1 MKILTVLTGG
11 TIGSTVKNKT
21 IDVKGFSCP
30 ITEMYKEKFPGTA
43 DFDAVNLCSVLS
55 ENINYRHWNSLT
67 DCILDGEKAG
77 YDGIIVTHGSDTL
90 SYTSAILGVCLSF
103 IKIPIVLTA
112 ADYPLENPKSN
123 GFLNFCG
130 AVEFIKSVNA
140 PGVYVSYGTGE
151 QADIYL
157 GTRLCEADRFLDR
170 FSDFTGTPLGRYCQ
184 GKVTLNQ
191 SPFNPTPEQLM
202 QRRSPILQGVPRL
215 SDCVKMITPYPGID
229 YSRINLSPKIKAILH
244 LSYHSGTL
252 CTEGGSTALDL
263 LKQCK
268 ENGVDFYLCSIKNRE
283 NLYATTRKL
292 LADGGVPMYN
302 ISREAAFAKLT
313 AVYSSDCAN
322 PTEVSGKNFFFE
334 NVFEFR

>member
-30 ITEMYKEKFPGTA
+30 IAEIYKEQFPCTA
-43 DFDAVNLCSVLS
+43 DFDAVNLCGVLS
-55 ENINYRHWNSLT
+55 ENINYSHWNSLT

-103 IKIPIVLTA
+103 IKIPVVLTA

-130 AVEFIKSVNA
+130 AVEFIKSVGV

-170 FSDFTGTPLGRYCQ
+170 FSDFTGTPLGRYRK
-184 GKVTLNQ
+184 GRITLNQ
-191 SPFNPTPEQLM
+191 SPFNPTPAQLK
-202 QRRSPILQGVPRL
+202 QIRNPIFRSVPRL

-229 YSRINLSPKIKAILH
+229 YSHITLSPNIKAILH

-252 CTEGGSTALDL
+252 CTEGTSAAPDL
-263 LKQCK
+263 LKKCN
-268 ENGVDFYLCSIKNRE
+268 EHRVDFYLCSLKNSE
-283 NLYATTRKL
+283 NFYATTRL
-292 LADGGVPMYN
+292 LLENGAVPMYN

-313 AVYSSDCAN
+313 AVYSSGCAN
-322 PTEVSGKNFFFE
+322 PTETACKNFFFE
-334 NVFEFR
+334 NVAELN